1 MVVIFVLMNNQWVEG
16 GGWNEIV
23 ENKNSFF
30 ILERRVYVYVYEDAM
45 IDDEWKVKWEN
56 SE

>member
-1 MVVIFVLMNNQWVEG
+1 MEG